1 MLPAVLDVHLAA
13 TKEGPNMDYA
23 GYLKLDTLLSAQEME
38 SVKRG
43 APAHDELLF
52 IIIHQTYELW
62 FKQILYELDLVQE
75 IFGGDVVDDADLGRA
90 VHAAERIVK
99 IEQLLVAQIDILET
113 MTPMDFLEFRNLLM
127 PASGFQSEQFRLLE
141 IRMGLDRDARLP
153 FNDAS
158 FDASLEPA
166 ARGRVQVQEKKP
178 SLRQQVDNWLSRT
191 PFVDHGGFHFRDAYA
206 KSLDAML
213 SHDMQQI
220 RSHPHLSQAE
230 KDVQIASL
238 QKSRAM
244 FDGLLD
250 DARYAELRAQGAWT
264 FSRRALQA
272 ALFLFLYRDEPAANA
287 GFRML
292 KALMDMDETLALW
305 RMRHA
310 LMVSR
315 MLGRKVGT
323 GGSSG
328 YDYLRATADKH
339 RAYNDLFAIATFLI
353 PRSALPPLPEA
364 VRKAMRYRYEA

>member
-1 MLPAVLDVHLAA
+1 
-13 TKEGPNMDYA
+13 MDYA
-23 GYLKLDTLLSAQEME
+23 SYLRLHQLLSSQQME
-38 SVKRG
+38 SARLG
-43 APAHDELLF
+43 APAHDEMLF
-52 IIIHQTYELW
+52 IVIHQTYELW
-62 FKQILYELDLVQE
+62 FKQILFELELIQKA
-75 IFGGDVVDDADLGRA
+75 FGGAVVDDADLGRA

-99 IEQLLVAQIDILET
+99 IEHLLVGQIDILET

-127 PASGFQSEQFRLLE
+127 PGSGFQSEQFRLIE
-141 IRMGLDRDARLP
+141 IRLGLKREARLP

-158 FDASLEPA
+158 YDASLPA
-166 ARGRVQVQEKKP
+166 DARKHVVAAEAEP
-178 SLRQQVDNWLSRT
+178 SLRDQVDAWLSRT
-191 PFVDHGGFHFRDAYA
+191 PFIDKGGFKFRDAYEKA
-206 KSLDAML
+206 LDSML
-213 SHDMQQI
+213 SHDLDQI
-220 RSHPHLSQAE
+220 RRHPHLSQAE
-230 KDVQIASL
+230 KDVQLASL

-250 DARYAELRAQGAWT
+250 DARYAELHAQGAWT

-292 KALMDMDETLALW
+292 KALMDMDETFALW

-323 GGSSG
+323 GGSAG

-353 PRSALPPLPEA
+353 PRSALPPLPEE
-364 VRKAMRYRYEA
+364 VRKSMRYRYEQ

>member
-1 MLPAVLDVHLAA
+1 
-13 TKEGPNMDYA
+13 MDYA
-23 GYLKLDTLLSAQEME
+23 SYLKLDRILRSQEPESA
-38 SVKRG
+38 KRG
-43 APAHDELLF
+43 ALAHDEMLF
-52 IIIHQTYELW
+52 IVIHQTYELW
-62 FKQILYELDLVQE
+62 FKQILHELDLVQSV
-75 IFGGDVVDDADLGRA
+75 FAGSVVDDAELGRA
-90 VHAAERIVK
+90 VHAAERVVK
-99 IEQLLVAQIDILET
+99 IQQLLVSQIDILET

-127 PASGFQSEQFRLLE
+127 PSSGFQSEQFRLLE
-141 IRMGLDRDARLP
+141 IRLGLKREARLP

-158 FDASLEPA
+158 FDASLDNA
-166 ARGRVQVQEKKP
+166 ARDRVRAQEARP
-178 SLRQQVDNWLSRT
+178 SLHDQIDSWLSRT
-191 PFVDHGGFHFRDAYA
+191 PFVEHGGFHFRDAYA
-206 KSLDAML
+206 RALDAML
-213 SHDMQQI
+213 GHDMDQI
-220 RSHPHLSQAE
+220 RAHPHLGQAE

-250 DARYAELRAQGAWT
+250 DASYATLRAQGAWT

-323 GGSSG
+323 GGSAG

-353 PRSALPPLPEA
+353 PRSALPPLPED
-364 VRKAMRYRYEA
+364 VRKSMRYRYES

>member
-1 MLPAVLDVHLAA
+1 M
-13 TKEGPNMDYA
+13 NYA
-23 GYLKLDTLLSAQEME
+23 DYLKVGTLLSLQDME
-38 SVKRG
+38 SVRKG
-43 APAHDELLF
+43 KPAHDEMLF
-52 IIIHQTYELW
+52 IVIHQTYELW
-62 FKQILYELDLVQE
+62 FRQILFELDLIQDV
-75 IFGGDVVDDADLGRA
+75 FGGRVVDDAELGRA
-90 VHAAERIVK
+90 VHAAERIVR
-99 IEQLLVAQIDILET
+99 IEQLLVSQVDILET
-113 MTPMDFLEFRNLLM
+113 MTPMDFLEFRNFLM

-141 IRMGLDRDARLP
+141 IRLGLKREARLP

-158 FDASLEPA
+158 YDASLGDQ
-166 ARGRVQVQEKKP
+166 ARNRVLAEEARP
-178 SLRQQVDNWLSRT
+178 SLREQVDAWLSRT
-191 PFVDHGGFHFRDAYA
+191 PFVDHGGFHFRDAYTRA
-206 KSLDAML
+206 LEEML

-230 KDVQIASL
+230 KDVQLASL
-238 QKSRAM
+238 QKSRTM

-250 DARYAELRAQGAWT
+250 DARYEELRAQGAWT

-287 GFRML
+287 AFRML

-328 YDYLRATADKH
+328 YDYLRATAEKH

-353 PRSALPPLPEA
+353 PRSALPPLPEG
-364 VRKAMRYRYEA
+364 VRQSMRYRYEA

>member
-1 MLPAVLDVHLAA
+1 
-13 TKEGPNMDYA
+13 MDYA
-23 GYLKLDTLLSAQEME
+23 SYLRLPQLLSNQQLE
-38 SVKRG
+38 SAKHG
-43 APAHDELLF
+43 APAHDEMLF
-52 IIIHQTYELW
+52 IVIHQTYELW
-62 FKQILYELDLVQE
+62 FKQILYELDLIQK
-75 IFGGDVVDDADLGRA
+75 IFGGKTVDDADLGRA

-99 IEQLLVAQIDILET
+99 IEQLLVGQIDILET

-127 PASGFQSEQFRLLE
+127 PGSGFQSEQFRLIE
-141 IRMGLDRDARLP
+141 IRLGLKREARLP

-158 FDASLEPA
+158 FDASLPA
-166 ARGRVQVQEKKP
+166 DARKNVIATEALPNLHAQI
-178 SLRQQVDNWLSRT
+178 DAWLSRT
-191 PFVDHGGFHFRDAYA
+191 PFVDKGGFHFRDAYA
-206 KSLDAML
+206 KALDVML
-213 SHDMQQI
+213 AHDLEQI
-220 RSHPHLSQAE
+220 RRHPHLSQAE
-230 KDVQIASL
+230 KDVQLASL

-250 DARYAELRAQGAWT
+250 DARYAELHAQGAWT

-292 KALMDMDETLALW
+292 KALMDMDETFALW

-323 GGSSG
+323 GGSAG

-339 RAYNDLFAIATFLI
+339 RVYNDLFSIATFLI
-353 PRSALPPLPEA
+353 PRSALPPLPDE
-364 VRKAMRYRYEA
+364 VRKAMRYGYEQKP

>member
-1 MLPAVLDVHLAA
+1 
-13 TKEGPNMDYA
+13 MDYA
-23 GYLKLDTLLSAQEME
+23 SYLKLDRLLSLQDME
-38 SVKRG
+38 SARLGK
-43 APAHDELLF
+43 PAHDEMLF
-52 IIIHQTYELW
+52 IVIHQTYELW
-62 FKQILYELDLVQE
+62 FRQILFELDLIQE
-75 IFGGDVVDDADLGRA
+75 VFGGRVVDDADLGRA
-90 VHAAERIVK
+90 VHAAERIVR
-99 IEQLLVAQIDILET
+99 IEQLLVSQVDILET

-141 IRMGLDRDARLP
+141 IRLGLAREARLP

-158 FDASLEPA
+158 YDANLEPS
-166 ARGRVQVQEKKP
+166 ARQRVLDQEARP
-178 SLRQQVDNWLSRT
+178 SLRTQVDGWLSRT
-191 PFVDHGGFHFRDAYA
+191 PFVDYGGFHFRDAYA
-206 KSLDAML
+206 SALDTML
-213 SHDMQQI
+213 QHDMAQI

-230 KDVQIASL
+230 KDVQLASL

-250 DARYAELRAQGAWT
+250 DQRYAALKAEGAWT

-328 YDYLRATADKH
+328 YDYLRATAEKH

-353 PRSALPPLPEA
+353 PRSALPPLPED
-364 VRKAMRYRYEA
+364 VRRSMRYRYEA

>member
-1 MLPAVLDVHLAA
+1 
-13 TKEGPNMDYA
+13 MDYA
-23 GYLKLDTLLSAQEME
+23 SYLRLPQLLSNQKLE
-38 SVKRG
+38 SEKHG
-43 APAHDELLF
+43 AAAHDEMLF
-52 IIIHQTYELW
+52 IVIHQTYELW
-62 FKQILYELDLVQE
+62 FKQILYELDLIQS
-75 IFGGDVVDDADLGRA
+75 IFGGTVVDDADLGRA

-99 IEQLLVAQIDILET
+99 IEQLLVGQVDILET

-127 PASGFQSEQFRLLE
+127 PSSGFQSEQFRLLE
-141 IRMGLDRDARLP
+141 IRLGLKREARLA

-158 FDASLEPA
+158 FDASLTPD
-166 ARGRVQVQEKKP
+166 ARDKVRAVEAKP
-178 SLRQQVDNWLSRT
+178 TLREQVDAWLSRT
-191 PFVDHGGFHFRDAYA
+191 PFVEQGSFHFRDAYRSA
-206 KSLDAML
+206 LDKML
-213 SHDMQQI
+213 THDMDAI
-220 RSHPHLSQAE
+220 RNHPHLSAAE
-230 KDVQIASL
+230 KEVQIASL

-250 DARYAELRAQGAWT
+250 EARYAELHAQGAWT
-264 FSRRALQA
+264 LSRRALQA
-272 ALFLFLYRDEPAANA
+272 ALFIFLYRDEPATNA
-287 GFRML
+287 AFRML

-353 PRSALPPLPEA
+353 PRSALPPLPA
-364 VRKAMRYRYEA
+364 DVRKSMRYRYEQER

>member
-1 MLPAVLDVHLAA
+1 
-13 TKEGPNMDYA
+13 MDYA
-23 GYLKLDTLLSAQEME
+23 SYLRLPQLLSNQQME
-38 SVKRG
+38 SVKQG
-43 APAHDELLF
+43 SPAHDEMLF
-52 IIIHQTYELW
+52 IVIHQTYELW
-62 FKQILYELDLVQE
+62 FKQILFELDLIQS
-75 IFGGDVVDDADLGRA
+75 IFGGPIVDDADLGRA

-99 IEQLLVAQIDILET
+99 IEQLLVSQIDVLET
-113 MTPMDFLEFRNLLM
+113 MTPMDFLEFRNLLI
-127 PASGFQSEQFRLLE
+127 PGSGFQSEQFRLIE
-141 IRMGLDRDARLP
+141 IRLGLKREARLSFNDSSFDESLPQDARRHII
-153 FNDAS
+153 
-158 FDASLEPA
+158 A
-166 ARGRVQVQEKKP
+166 AEARP
-178 SLRQQVDNWLSRT
+178 SLRDQVDAWLSRT
-191 PFVDHGGFHFRDAYA
+191 PFVESGAFQFRDAYRSA
-206 KSLDAML
+206 LDKLL
-213 SHDMQQI
+213 SHDMDLI
-220 RSHPHLSQAE
+220 RAHPHLSVAE
-230 KDVQIASL
+230 KEVQLASL

-250 DARYAELRAQGAWT
+250 DARYAELHAQGAWT

-272 ALFLFLYRDEPAANA
+272 ALFIFLYRDEPATHA

-353 PRSALPPLPEA
+353 PRSALPALPEE
-364 VRKAMRYRYEA
+364 VRQSMRYRYEKPQ